1 MRPSRRVRREHP
13 RRLGGLTSPSDE
25 ITLGEITG
33 RSDVRSV
40 VMATYTSTEVED
52 AALPLIQSKLEA
64 PVPRP
69 RIARRELL
77 ELCAGPP
84 RKLTLIRAPAGWGKS
99 TLLADWHAL
108 ESEMRPFAWVALDG
122 GDNDPV
128 RFWTYVIHALRTLDS
143 SAGEVSLPMLR
154 APRVSV
160 VENVLPALCNELTA
174 LPHQVV
180 LVLDDYHLVRNPEID
195 EGLSFFLE
203 HLPRTLELVL
213 SSRSEPA
220 LPLARLRAR
229 GELAEIDA
237 HQLRFSEEEAELFL
251 NDLHGLDLDRE
262 DVIRLRELTEG
273 WAAGLYL
280 ATLTMRGRASAHEF
294 IEAFAGDNRH
304 VVDYLSWEVLAGLP
318 EEMRSF
324 LLQTSVL
331 QRLCASLC
339 DAVIDRPG
347 SARMLH
353 ELERSNF
360 FLIPLDTK
368 REWYYYHHLFGEL
381 LRHELT
387 LADPEHA
394 RTLHRRASAWH
405 REHGDPSEAIHHAT
419 AAGDVAD
426 ASELIL
432 GHWIEL
438 RNEARLETLLS
449 WLDGLP
455 HETVKG
461 DARLCLVKAST
472 LQEVGQ
478 ITEADEWLAA
488 ATPGAADSSLLA
500 GPVSVA
506 SGVAACQ
513 AINQYFLGDVSGIA
527 ETARPALELEE
538 AGSDYWRSAL
548 LTTYGVSVFL
558 GGEERIAVALL
569 DEAVTS
575 TKASGHSLALIH
587 ALGWCAVVHAEIRES
602 GRADRVLDETEA
614 LRRTQIGL
622 TQYFGMSMAHVARG
636 KLLERQG
643 RLKEADEA
651 LARGIELARRGDAK
665 FDLSYGLLTHAGV
678 KGGLGDRHAARDML
692 REARQTAESCADPG
706 VLPELVA
713 KVERRLRLVP
723 SSATRTPYEEDLSD
737 RELAV
742 LRLLATDLT
751 QRGIGEALYVSFN
764 TVKTHVKS
772 IFRKLD
778 VATRPDAVSRARE
791 LRLL

>member
-1 MRPSRRVRREHP
+1 MS
-13 RRLGGLTSPSDE
+13 
-25 ITLGEITG
+25 
-33 RSDVRSV
+33 
-40 VMATYTSTEVED
+40 TYTSTEVEE
-52 AALPLIQSKLEA
+52 APRPLIQSKLEA
-64 PVPRP
+64 PVPRQ
-69 RIARRELL
+69 RVSRRELL
-77 ELCAGPP
+77 ELCAGGP

-108 ESEMRPFAWVALDG
+108 ERETRPFAWVSLDS

-128 RFWTYVIHALRTLDS
+128 QFWTYLIHALRTLDPG
-143 SAGEVSLPMLR
+143 AGEVSLAMLR

-160 VENVLPALCNELTA
+160 VDDVLPALCNELTA
-174 LPHQVV
+174 LPHQAV

-195 EGLSFFLE
+195 EGLSFLLE

-213 SSRSEPA
+213 SSRSEPS

-237 HQLRFSEEEAELFL
+237 QQLRFSEEEADLFL
-251 NDLHGLDLDRE
+251 NDLHGLDLDRG

-280 ATLTMRGRASAHEF
+280 ATLTLRGRESAHEF

-304 VVDYLSWEVLAGLP
+304 VVDYLSSEVLTGLP
-318 EEMRSF
+318 EEMRGF

-331 QRLCASLC
+331 ERLCAPLC
-339 DAVIDRPG
+339 DAVTDRPG

-368 REWYYYHHLFGEL
+368 REWYCYHQLFGEL
-381 LRHELT
+381 LRHELA
-387 LADPEHA
+387 LAEPEHA

-405 REHGDPSEAIHHAT
+405 REHGDPSEAIHHAI
-419 AAGDVAD
+419 AAGNVAD

-432 GHWIEL
+432 LHWIEF
-438 RNEARLETLLS
+438 RNEARLETLLA

-455 HETVKG
+455 PETVTD
-461 DARLCLVKAST
+461 DARLCLVRAST
-472 LQEVGQ
+472 LQEVGR
-478 ITEADEWLAA
+478 IAEADRWLEKAA
-488 ATPGAADSSLLA
+488 RGAAGRSLLA
-500 GPVSVA
+500 GPASVA

-513 AINQYFLGDVSGIA
+513 AINQYFRGDVSGIA

-548 LTTYGVSVFL
+548 LTTFGVSVFL
-558 GGEERIAVALL
+558 GGEALLASGLL

-575 TKASGHSLALIH
+575 SEQSGHSLALIH
-587 ALGWCAVVHAEIRES
+587 ALGWCAVVHAEIGES
-602 GRADRVLDETEA
+602 GRAERMLDDTEA
-614 LRRTQIGL
+614 LRRRQAGL
-622 TQYFGMSMAHVARG
+622 TKYSGMSMAHVARG

-643 RLKEADEA
+643 RLREADEA
-651 LARGIELARRGDAK
+651 LAGGIELARRGDARL
-665 FDLSYGLLTHAGV
+665 DLSYGLLTHAGV
-678 KGGLGDRHAARDML
+678 KGGLGDRRSAKDML
-692 REARQTAESCADPG
+692 REARLAAESCADPG

-713 KVERRLRLVP
+713 KVERRLRLLP
-723 SSATRTPYEEDLSD
+723 SPATRTPYAEDLSD

-742 LRLLATDLT
+742 LRLLATELT
-751 QRGIGEALYVSFN
+751 QREIGEALYVSFN

-772 IFRKLD
+772 IFRKLG

-791 LRLL
+791 LRLM

>member
-1 MRPSRRVRREHP
+1 MS
-13 RRLGGLTSPSDE
+13 
-25 ITLGEITG
+25 
-33 RSDVRSV
+33 
-40 VMATYTSTEVED
+40 TYTSTEVEE
-52 AALPLIQSKLEA
+52 AARPLIQSKLEA
-64 PVPRP
+64 PVPRQ
-69 RIARRELL
+69 RVSRRELL

-108 ESEMRPFAWVALDG
+108 ESETRPFAWVALDA

-128 RFWTYVIHALRTLDS
+128 RFWTYVIHALRTLDA

-160 VENVLPALCNELTA
+160 VNDVLPALCNELAA

-180 LVLDDYHLVRNPEID
+180 LVLDDYHLVGNAEID

-203 HLPRTLELVL
+203 HLPQTLELVL

-237 HQLRFSEEEAELFL
+237 RQLRFSEDEADLFL
-251 NDLHGLDLDRE
+251 NDLHGLGLDRA

-280 ATLTMRGRASAHEF
+280 ATLTIRARASAHEF
-294 IEAFAGDNRH
+294 IEAFAGDDRH
-304 VVDYLSWEVLAGLP
+304 VVDYLSSEVLAGLP

-324 LLQTSVL
+324 LLHTSVL
-331 QRLCASLC
+331 ERLCASLC
-339 DAVIDRPG
+339 DAVTDRPG
-347 SARMLH
+347 SVRMLH

-368 REWYYYHHLFGEL
+368 REWYCYHQLFGEL
-381 LRHELT
+381 LRNELA
-387 LADPEHA
+387 LAEPEHA

-419 AAGDVAD
+419 AAGDAAD

-432 GHWIEL
+432 RHWIEF
-438 RNEARLETLLS
+438 RNEARLETLLA
-449 WLDGLP
+449 WLDDLAP
-455 HETVKG
+455 ETVTG
-461 DARLCLVKAST
+461 DARLCLVRAST
-472 LQEVGQ
+472 LQEVGR
-478 ITEADEWLAA
+478 IAEADQWLEAA
-488 ATPGAADSSLLA
+488 AWGAAGGSLLA
-500 GPVSVA
+500 GPASVA
-506 SGVAACQ
+506 SGVAASQ

-538 AGSDYWRSAL
+538 AGSNYWRSAL
-548 LTTYGVSVFL
+548 LTTFGVSVFL
-558 GGEERIAVALL
+558 GGEGRIASALL

-575 TKASGHSLALIH
+575 SEASGHSLALIH
-587 ALGWCAVVHAEIRES
+587 ALGWSAVVHAEIGES
-602 GRADRVLDETEA
+602 GRADRVLDDTEA
-614 LRRTQIGL
+614 LRQRQPGL
-622 TQYFGMSMAHVARG
+622 TKYFGMSMSHVARG

-643 RLKEADEA
+643 RLREADET
-651 LARGIELARRGDAK
+651 LARGIELARRGNAK

-678 KGGLGDRHAARDML
+678 KGGLGDRRAAKDML
-692 REARQTAESCADPG
+692 REARQAAEACVDPG

-713 KVERRLRLVP
+713 RVERRLRLV
-723 SSATRTPYEEDLSD
+723 SSRATRTPYEEDLSD

-751 QRGIGEALYVSFN
+751 QREIGEALYVSFN

-772 IFRKLD
+772 IFRKLG

>member
-1 MRPSRRVRREHP
+1 MS
-13 RRLGGLTSPSDE
+13 
-25 ITLGEITG
+25 
-33 RSDVRSV
+33 
-40 VMATYTSTEVED
+40 TYTSAEVEE
-52 AALPLIQSKLEA
+52 AARPLIHSKLEP
-64 PVPRP
+64 PVPRQ
-69 RIARRELL
+69 RVSRRELL

-108 ESEMRPFAWVALDG
+108 ESETRPFAWVALDSD
-122 GDNDPV
+122 DNDPV
-128 RFWTYVIHALRTLDS
+128 RFWTYLIHALRKIDP
-143 SAGEVSLPMLR
+143 SAGGVSLPMLR

-160 VENVLPALCNELTA
+160 VDDVLPALCNELTA

-180 LVLDDYHLVRNPEID
+180 LVLDDYHLVSNPEID

-203 HLPRTLELVL
+203 HLPQTLELVL

-237 HQLRFSEEEAELFL
+237 QQLRFSDEEADLFL
-251 NDLHGLDLDRE
+251 NDLHGLDLDRA

-280 ATLTMRGRASAHEF
+280 ATLTIRGRASAHEF

-304 VVDYLSWEVLAGLP
+304 IVDYLSSEVLAGLP
-318 EEMRSF
+318 GEMRSF
-324 LLQTSVL
+324 LLHTSVL
-331 QRLCASLC
+331 QRLCAPLC
-339 DAVIDRPG
+339 DVVTDRPG
-347 SARMLH
+347 SVLTLH

-368 REWYYYHHLFGEL
+368 REWYCYHHLFGEL
-381 LRHELT
+381 LRHELA
-387 LADPEHA
+387 LAEPEHA

-432 GHWIEL
+432 RHWIEF
-438 RNEARLETLLS
+438 RNEARLETLLA

-455 HETVKG
+455 PEAVTG
-461 DARLCLVKAST
+461 DARLCLVRAST
-472 LQEVGQ
+472 LQEVGRVA
-478 ITEADEWLAA
+478 EADQWLEAA
-488 ATPGAADSSLLA
+488 AGGAADGSLLA
-500 GPVSVA
+500 GPASVA
-506 SGVAACQ
+506 SGVAASQ
-513 AINQYFLGDVSGIA
+513 AINQYFLGSVRGISEA
-527 ETARPALELEE
+527 ARPALELEE

-548 LTTYGVSVFL
+548 LTTFGVSVFL
-558 GGEERIAVALL
+558 GGEARIASALL
-569 DEAVTS
+569 DDAVTS
-575 TKASGHSLALIH
+575 SEESDHSLALIH
-587 ALGWCAVVHAEIRES
+587 ALGWCAVVHAAIGE
-602 GRADRVLDETEA
+602 ADRARQLLDETEA
-614 LRRTQIGL
+614 LLRQTGL
-622 TQYFGMSMAHVARG
+622 TAYYGMSMAHVARG
-636 KLLERQG
+636 KLLEGQG
-643 RLKEADEA
+643 RLREADEA
-651 LARGIELARRGDAK
+651 LAEGIELARRGEAR
-665 FDLSYGLLTHAGV
+665 FDLSYGLLTHAEV
-678 KGGLGDRHAARDML
+678 KGGLGDRRAAKDLL
-692 REARQTAESCADPG
+692 REARQAVEACADPG

-713 KVERRLRLVP
+713 RVERRLRLVP
-723 SSATRTPYEEDLSD
+723 RGATRTPYEEDLSD

-751 QRGIGEALYVSFN
+751 QREIGAALYVSFN
-764 TVKTHVKS
+764 TIKTHVKS

-778 VATRPDAVSRARE
+778 VATRTDAVSRARE

>member
-1 MRPSRRVRREHP
+1 MS
-13 RRLGGLTSPSDE
+13 
-25 ITLGEITG
+25 
-33 RSDVRSV
+33 
-40 VMATYTSTEVED
+40 TYMSTEVDE
-52 AALPLIQSKLEA
+52 APRPLIQSKLEA
-64 PVPRP
+64 PVPRQHVS
-69 RIARRELL
+69 RRELL

-108 ESEMRPFAWVALDG
+108 ESETRPFAWVALDG

-128 RFWTYVIHALRTLDS
+128 QFWTYLIHALRTLDP

-160 VENVLPALCNELTA
+160 VDDVLPALCNELTA

-195 EGLSFFLE
+195 EGLSFLLE
-203 HLPRTLELVL
+203 HLPQTLELVL

-237 HQLRFSEEEAELFL
+237 QQLRFSDEEADLFL
-251 NDLHGLDLDRE
+251 NDLHGLDLDRG

-280 ATLTMRGRASAHEF
+280 ATLTIRGRASAHEF

-304 VVDYLSWEVLAGLP
+304 VVDYLSSEVLAGLP
-318 EEMRSF
+318 EEMRGF
-324 LLQTSVL
+324 LLHTSVL
-331 QRLCASLC
+331 QRLCAPLC
-339 DAVIDRPG
+339 DAVTDRPG
-347 SARMLH
+347 SVRMLH

-360 FLIPLDTK
+360 FLIPLDAK
-368 REWYYYHHLFGEL
+368 REWYCYHQLFGEL
-381 LRHELT
+381 LRHELA
-387 LADPEHA
+387 LAEPEHA
-394 RTLHRRASAWH
+394 RTLHRRASTWH

-432 GHWIEL
+432 RHWIEF
-438 RNEARLETLLS
+438 RNEARLETLLA
-449 WLDGLP
+449 WLDDLP
-455 HETVKG
+455 PETVRG
-461 DARLCLVKAST
+461 DARLCLVTAST
-472 LQEVGQ
+472 LQEVGR
-478 ITEADEWLAA
+478 IAEADQWLDAA
-488 ATPGAADSSLLA
+488 ARGAAGGSLLA
-500 GPVSVA
+500 GPASVA

-548 LTTYGVSVFL
+548 LTTFGVSVFL
-558 GGEERIAVALL
+558 GGEGRIASALL

-575 TKASGHSLALIH
+575 SEESGHSLALIH
-587 ALGWCAVVHAEIRES
+587 ALGWCAVVHAEIGDS
-602 GRADRVLDETEA
+602 GRADRVLDDTEA
-614 LRRTQIGL
+614 LRRRQTGL
-622 TQYFGMSMAHVARG
+622 TKYFGMSMAHVARG
-636 KLLERQG
+636 KLLERQS
-643 RLKEADEA
+643 RLREADEV

-678 KGGLGDRHAARDML
+678 KGGLGDRRAAKDML

-713 KVERRLRLVP
+713 RVERRLRLVP
-723 SSATRTPYEEDLSD
+723 SRTTRTPYEEDLSD

-751 QRGIGEALYVSFN
+751 QREIGEALYVSFN

>member
-1 MRPSRRVRREHP
+1 MS
-13 RRLGGLTSPSDE
+13 TS
-25 ITLGEITG
+25 
-33 RSDVRSV
+33 
-40 VMATYTSTEVED
+40 TSTEAHS
-52 AALPLIQSKLEA
+52 AARPLIQSKLEA
-64 PVPRP
+64 PVPRE
-69 RIARRELL
+69 RVSRRELL

-108 ESEMRPFAWVALDG
+108 ESETRRFAWVALDG
-122 GDNDPV
+122 ADNDPV
-128 RFWTYVIHALRTLDS
+128 RFWTYLIHGLRTLDP
-143 SAGEVSLPMLR
+143 SAGEISLPMLR

-160 VENVLPALCNELTA
+160 VEDVLPALCNELTA
-174 LPHQVV
+174 LPHRGV
-180 LVLDDYHLVRNPEID
+180 LVLEDYHLVTNPEID

-203 HLPRTLELVL
+203 HLPQTLELVL

-237 HQLRFSEEEAELFL
+237 QQLRFSEEEADLFL
-251 NDLHGLDLDRE
+251 NDLHGLGLDRE
-262 DVIRLRELTEG
+262 DVVRLRELTEG

-280 ATLTMRGRASAHEF
+280 ATLTIRGRASAHEL

-304 VVDYLSWEVLAGLP
+304 VVDYLSAEVLAGLP
-318 EEMRSF
+318 EEMRGF
-324 LLQTSVL
+324 LLHTSIL
-331 QRLCASLC
+331 ERLCASLC
-339 DAVIDRPG
+339 DAVMDQTG
-347 SARMLH
+347 SVLILD

-368 REWYYYHHLFGEL
+368 REWYCYHHLFREL
-381 LRHELT
+381 LRHELA

-394 RTLHRRASAWH
+394 PTLHRRASVWH
-405 REHGDPSEAIHHAT
+405 RESGLASEAIYHAT

-432 GHWIEL
+432 RHWIEA
-438 RNEARLETLLS
+438 RDSARLETLLA

-455 HETVKG
+455 SEAVAS
-461 DARLCLVKAST
+461 DARLCLVKATT
-472 LQEVGQ
+472 LQEVGR
-478 ITEADEWLAA
+478 IAEAKQWLEAA
-488 ATPGAADSSLLA
+488 SEGAPDGSLLA
-500 GPVSVA
+500 GPASVA
-506 SGVAACQ
+506 SGVAASR
-513 AINQYFLGDVSGIA
+513 AINQYFLGDVRGIA
-527 ETARPALELEE
+527 DTARPALDLEE
-538 AGSDYWRSAL
+538 PGSDYWRSAL
-548 LTTYGVSVFL
+548 LTTFGVSVFL
-558 GGEERIAVALL
+558 GGEGQTAAGLL

-575 TKASGHSLALIH
+575 SEQSGHFLALIH
-587 ALGWCAVVHAEIRES
+587 ALGWCAVVHAEVGE
-602 GRADRVLDETEA
+602 ADRANRILDDTDVLLRSET
-614 LRRTQIGL
+614 GL
-622 TQYFGMSMAHVARG
+622 TKYFGMSMAHVARG
-636 KLLERQG
+636 KLLEGQG
-643 RLKEADEA
+643 RLREADEA

-665 FDLSYGLLTHAGV
+665 FDLSYGLLTYAGV
-678 KGGLGDRHAARDML
+678 KGSLGDRRAAKDML
-692 REARQTAESCADPG
+692 REARQAAEACVDPG

-713 KVERRLRLVP
+713 RVERRLRLV
-723 SSATRTPYEEDLSD
+723 SGRASRTPYEEDLSE

-751 QRGIGEALYVSFN
+751 QREIGQALYVSFN

>member
-1 MRPSRRVRREHP
+1 MS
-13 RRLGGLTSPSDE
+13 
-25 ITLGEITG
+25 
-33 RSDVRSV
+33 
-40 VMATYTSTEVED
+40 TYTSTEVAE
-52 AALPLIQSKLEA
+52 APGPLIWSKLEA
-64 PVPRP
+64 PVPRQ
-69 RIARRELL
+69 RVSRREILQ
-77 ELCAGPP
+77 LCAGPP

-108 ESEMRPFAWVALDG
+108 ESETRPFAWVALDG

-128 RFWTYVIHALRTLDS
+128 RFWTYLIHALRTLDP

-160 VENVLPALCNELTA
+160 VDDVLPAFCNELTA
-174 LPHQVV
+174 LPHQAV
-180 LVLDDYHLVRNPEID
+180 LVLDDYHLVRNSEID
-195 EGLSFFLE
+195 EGLSFLLE
-203 HLPRTLELVL
+203 HLPQTLVLVL

-237 HQLRFSEEEAELFL
+237 QQLRFSDEEADLFL
-251 NDLHGLDLDRE
+251 NDLHGLNLDRE

-280 ATLTMRGRASAHEF
+280 ATLTIRGRGNAHEF

-304 VVDYLSWEVLAGLP
+304 VVDYLSSEVLAGLT
-318 EEMRSF
+318 EQMRGF
-324 LLQTSVL
+324 LLHTSVL
-331 QRLCASLC
+331 QRLCAPLC
-339 DAVIDRPG
+339 DALTDRPG
-347 SARMLH
+347 SVRMLH

-360 FLIPLDTK
+360 FLIPLDAK
-368 REWYYYHHLFGEL
+368 REWYSYHQLFGEL

-387 LADPEHA
+387 LAEPKHD

-405 REHGDPSEAIHHAT
+405 RKHGDPSEAIHHAT

-432 GHWIEL
+432 RHWIEF
-438 RNEARLETLLS
+438 RNAARLETVLA

-455 HETVKG
+455 PETVTG
-461 DARLCLVKAST
+461 DPRLSLVRAST
-472 LQEVGQ
+472 LQEVGR
-478 ITEADEWLAA
+478 IAEADRWLQAA
-488 ATPGAADSSLLA
+488 AQGSTDTSLLA
-500 GPVSVA
+500 GPASVA

-548 LTTYGVSVFL
+548 LTTFGVSAFL
-558 GGEERIAVALL
+558 AGDGRTASALL
-569 DEAVTS
+569 DDAVTS
-575 TKASGHSLALIH
+575 SHESGHSLALVH
-587 ALGWCAVVHAEIRES
+587 ALGWCAVVHAEIGES
-602 GRADRVLDETEA
+602 ERADRMLDDTET
-614 LRRTQIGL
+614 LRRRQPGL
-622 TQYFGMSMAHVARG
+622 TKYFGMSMANVARA
-636 KLLERQG
+636 KQLERQD
-643 RLKEADEA
+643 RLRDADET
-651 LARGIELARRGDAK
+651 LAQGIELARRGDAQ

-678 KGGLGDRHAARDML
+678 KGRLGDRRAAKDML
-692 REARQTAESCADPG
+692 REARQTAESCVDPG

-713 KVERRLRLVP
+713 RVERRLRLLP
-723 SSATRTPYEEDLSD
+723 SRAPRTPYDEDLSD

-751 QRGIGEALYVSFN
+751 QREIGEALYVSFN

-778 VATRPDAVSRARE
+778 VATRPDAISRAHE